1 MKSAPRP
8 SPTQRLTLG
17 ARTDGC
23 DNQNGGI
30 MDQHLIDEE
39 LPVIARFEV
48 RRRGYLAPDGAI
60 KGRPPAFASDAEL
73 LISLLRAM
81 AVTRAFDL
89 KAVALQRTGRLG
101 TYPVSLGEEAA
112 SVGVASAMRE
122 EDVLL
127 PSYRNTG
134 AQIWRGV
141 ELEEIL
147 LFWGGDERG
156 SCFSGPAHDFPVS
169 IPVASQA
176 THAAGV
182 AYAFKLKRQARVAVC
197 MCGDGAT
204 SKGDL
209 WEAMNFAGVWKLPV
223 VFVVANNQ
231 WAISVPVKLQ
241 TASATLAQKAI
252 AAGFDGEQVDGNDVI
267 AVRAAAERAIEAA
280 RAGAG
285 PTFIEAVTYRLSDH
299 TTADDA
305 ARYRPP
311 QEVQAHW
318 KEEPIAR
325 LRAYLVNQKGW
336 GKQDEERLSAECQER
351 VEAAVARYLATSPR
365 APASMF
371 DHLYAELPHAYIGQ
385 RKELEGASD
394 A

>member
-1 MKSAPRP
+1 ME
-8 SPTQRLTLG
+8 QQL
-17 ARTDGC
+17 
-23 DNQNGGI
+23 
-30 MDQHLIDEE
+30 MDEE

-48 RRRGYLAPDGAI
+48 RRRSYLGPDNAI
-60 KGRPPAFASDAEL
+60 RGRPPAFASDAGL
-73 LISLLRAM
+73 LISLLRGM
-81 AVTRAFDL
+81 ALTRAFDL

-112 SVGVASAMRE
+112 SIGVASAMRD

-141 ELEEIL
+141 KLEEIL

-156 SCFSGPAHDFPVS
+156 SFTSGPAHDFPVC
-169 IPVASQA
+169 IPVASQS
-176 THAAGV
+176 THAVGV
-182 AYAFKLKRQARVAVC
+182 AYAFKLRKQPRVAVC

-204 SKGDL
+204 SKGDM
-209 WEAMNFAGVWKLPV
+209 WEAMNFAGVLKLPV

-231 WAISVPVKLQ
+231 WAISVPLKLQ
-241 TASATLAQKAI
+241 TASETLAQKAI
-252 AAGFDGEQVDGNDVI
+252 AAGFDGEQADGNDVI
-267 AVRAAAERAIEAA
+267 AVRAAAVRAIAAA
-280 RAGAG
+280 RAGGG
-285 PTFIEAVTYRLSDH
+285 PSFIEAVTYRLGDH

-311 QEVQAHW
+311 EDVQARW

-325 LRAYLVNQKGW
+325 LRTYLVNMGAW

-351 VEAAVARYLATSPR
+351 VEAAVARYLATCPR
-365 APASMF
+365 PPESMF
-371 DHLYAELPHAYIGQ
+371 DHLYAELPHAYVGQ
-385 RKELEGASD
+385 RRELEGASD